1 MGSNIKN
8 EEKGENMS
16 KTSAEAKNRY
26 NQKAYDR
33 ISYVVKKGEKDQLKQ
48 KAESLGYPSINS
60 FISAAI
66 QSFIELSQ

>member
-1 MGSNIKN
+1 
-8 EEKGENMS
+8 MS
-16 KTSAEAKNRY
+16 KTSAEVKNRY